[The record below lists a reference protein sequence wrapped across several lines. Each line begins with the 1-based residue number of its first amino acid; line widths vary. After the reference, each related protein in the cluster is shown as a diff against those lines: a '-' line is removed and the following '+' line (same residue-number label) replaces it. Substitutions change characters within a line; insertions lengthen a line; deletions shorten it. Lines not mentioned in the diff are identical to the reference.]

1 MSIAGPAPSIPDE
14 AKTHSLD
21 AVDHGLSVHMASS
34 DLGLSAVESGSH
46 ATTACWRRALDNV
59 VPACVVL
66 KCGSG
71 LVLSS
76 RLQLAIC

>member
-1 MSIAGPAPSIPDE
+1 MSIAGPASNMPDE

-21 AVDHGLSVHMASS
+21 AMDHGLSVRMASS
-34 DLGLSAVESGSH
+34 DLGLTAVESGSH

-66 KCGSG
+66 KCG
-71 LVLSS
+71 
-76 RLQLAIC
+76 